1 MNQPL
6 KEYHMTLETIGPVYI
21 GNGRKIEKKGYI
33 FTDKK
38 HVRIMDVEKLYMYL
52 KKKGIAAEYENYL
65 LGNDDN
71 RGKRLEEWLKL
82 KRISIAELSDCT
94 KYSMECGE
102 AIDYTKKGGG
112 NQVAICEHI
121 KDAYNMPYIPGSSI
135 KGMLRTILLADD
147 IIKNNREY
155 QHIKNGIDYEIE
167 KAARQGKVYKKSFLS
182 DPITTAE
189 TDYFNKLNRNS
200 KKKTDAV
207 NDIMSKIIVSDSS
220 PVDINNLI
228 LCKKLE
234 GHTSGKEHQ
243 INVVRE
249 CIKPGTKI
257 SFTLTIVSDN
267 SGNDITIQKIMRAVE
282 SFARNYNEVFV
293 SRFKDAD
300 LLNDDYVLLGGG
312 SGFVSKTVIY
322 PMFGQMEG
330 SRKTNFI
337 LNNTT
342 LKTREKKE
350 RDSEAGASP
359 HIIKYAGYNGKIL
372 QMGLCRLACE
382 DTY

>member
-1 MNQPL
+1 
-6 KEYHMTLETIGPVYI
+6 
-21 GNGRKIEKKGYI
+21 
-33 FTDKK
+33 
-38 HVRIMDVEKLYMYL
+38 
-52 KKKGIAAEYENYL
+52 
-65 LGNDDN
+65 
-71 RGKRLEEWLKL
+71 
-82 KRISIAELSDCT
+82 
-94 KYSMECGE
+94 MECGE

-121 KDAYNMPYIPGSSI
+121 KNAYNMPYIPGSSI